1 VQHRRRNDYRD
12 VRAATRRPVTSQHD
26 TQQQEEDVTMD
37 STESPS
43 RIANIDFAR
52 FRLRDFVESLADS
65 GELEVRSETTDL
77 ADVAS
82 ALYCNPNAVHFLK
95 TGAEGAEL
103 VGNVNAS
110 RSRLARAFGVGNQ
123 EILAEILRRLKNAPE
138 IIEVSR
144 GAAPVQEVVLTGDD
158 ADLTRLP
165 IHLQHGADGGPYI
178 SASID
183 YCIDQATGFTNI
195 GMRRM
200 MLRGAHEAGVD
211 LNAPSDLRA
220 IYQAA
225 VARGE
230 RLPVSFAVGAHPIDH
245 VAATMRLAGDELEL
259 LATLRGAPLPVVK
272 CVTNDIR
279 VPADAEWVIEGYL
292 DEKGYAEQEG
302 PYGEYLGYYGGVKM
316 NPVFHVTAITRRR
329 DALFQTVTIS
339 GKQLLRTDTSQ
350 LETLRTELNVW
361 RALTSVVREPIAVY
375 APVAAGGS
383 SNVRVSLRQRFPG
396 EARTAI
402 YTVLSTVGV
411 KNMFVVDPD
420 IDIFSDEQMEWALG
434 TRFQGDRD
442 LILLTGV
449 RASPLDPS
457 LHGAATGAKV
467 GYDLT
472 WPYGGAA
479 RMEMSIPEPPRY
491 EGERFPSIAAALAD
505 GPKSFEALMAAVGSR
520 DGREIVREIEKLYR
534 TPGLTR
540 DEQGRY
546 VVRAD

>member
-1 VQHRRRNDYRD
+1 
-12 VRAATRRPVTSQHD
+12 
-26 TQQQEEDVTMD
+26 MD
-37 STESPS
+37 SNEKPS

-65 GELEVRSETTDL
+65 GELEIRSETTDL
-77 ADVAS
+77 ADVA
-82 ALYCNPNAVHFLK
+82 ATLYCNPNAVHFLK

-123 EILAEILRRLKNAPE
+123 EILAEILRRLKNPPE

-144 GAAPVQEVVLTGDD
+144 GTAPVQEVVLLGDD
-158 ADLTRLP
+158 ADLTALP

-230 RLPVSFAVGAHPIDH
+230 KLPVSFVVGAHPIDH

-259 LATLRGAPLPVVK
+259 LATLRGAALPVVK

-472 WPYGGAA
+472 WPYGGAS

-491 EGERFPSIAAALAD
+491 EGKRFPSIAAALAD
-505 GPKSFEALMAAVGSR
+505 GPKSFEALMAAMGSR

-534 TPGLTR
+534 APGLTR

-546 VVRAD
+546 VLKAG

>member
-1 VQHRRRNDYRD
+1 
-12 VRAATRRPVTSQHD
+12 
-26 TQQQEEDVTMD
+26 MD
-37 STESPS
+37 STEAPS

-52 FRLRDFVESLADS
+52 FRLRDFVESLTDG
-65 GELEVRSETTDL
+65 GELEIRSEATDL
-77 ADVAS
+77 ADVAA
-82 ALYCNPNAVHFLK
+82 ALYCNPNAVHFQK

-110 RSRLARAFGVGNQ
+110 RSRLARAFGVGKQ
-123 EILAEILRRLKNAPE
+123 EILAEILRRLKNSPE

-144 GAAPVQEVVLTGDD
+144 GAAPVQEIVLMGDD

-183 YCIDQATGFTNI
+183 YSIDQATGFTNI

-230 RLPVSFAVGAHPIDH
+230 KLPVSFVVGAHPIDH

-292 DEKGYAEQEG
+292 DEKGYVEQEG
-302 PYGEYLGYYGGVKM
+302 PYGEYLGYYGGVKL

-383 SNVRVSLRQRFPG
+383 SNVRVALRQRFPG

-472 WPYGGAA
+472 WPYGGAS

-491 EGERFPSIAAALAD
+491 EGKRFASIPAALAD
-505 GPKSFEALMAAVGSR
+505 GPKSFEQLMAAVGSR

-534 TPGLTR
+534 APGLTR

-546 VVRAD
+546 VVKSG

>member
-1 VQHRRRNDYRD
+1 VQHRLRNDYRD
-12 VRAATRRPVTSQHD
+12 VRAAGNRPVTSQHA
-26 TQQQEEDVTMD
+26 TQQEEEDSAMD
-37 STESPS
+37 SNESPS

-65 GELEVRSETTDL
+65 GELEIRSETTDL

-82 ALYCNPNAVHFLK
+82 TLYCNPNAVHFLK

-123 EILAEILRRLKNAPE
+123 EILAEILRRLKNPPE

-144 GAAPVQEVVLTGDD
+144 GAAPVQEVVLLGDD
-158 ADLTRLP
+158 ADLTALP

-200 MLRGAHEAGVD
+200 MLRGAHEAGID

-230 RLPVSFAVGAHPIDH
+230 KLPVSFVVGAHPIDH

-259 LATLRGAPLPVVK
+259 LATLRGAALPVVK

-472 WPYGGAA
+472 WPYGGAS

-491 EGERFPSIAAALAD
+491 EGKRFPSIAAALAD
-505 GPKSFEALMAAVGSR
+505 GPKSFEALMAAMGSR

-534 TPGLTR
+534 APGLTR

-546 VVRAD
+546 VLKAG

>member
-1 VQHRRRNDYRD
+1 
-12 VRAATRRPVTSQHD
+12 
-26 TQQQEEDVTMD
+26 MD
-37 STESPS
+37 STEAPS
-43 RIANIDFAR
+43 RSANLDFSR
-52 FRLRDFVESLADS
+52 FRLRDFVASLADS
-65 GELEVRSETTDL
+65 GELEIRGETTDL
-77 ADVAS
+77 ADVA
-82 ALYCNPNAVHFLK
+82 ATLYRNPNAVLFQK
-95 TGAEGAEL
+95 AGAEGAEL

-110 RSRLARAFGVGNQ
+110 RARLARAFGVDSQ
-123 EILAEILRRLKNAPE
+123 DILAEILRRLKNRPE

-144 GAAPVQEVVLTGDD
+144 GAAPVQEIVLTGDD

-165 IHLQHGADGGPYI
+165 VHLQHGADGAPYI

-183 YCIDQATGFTNI
+183 YCIDPATGFTNV

-200 MLRGAHEAGVD
+200 MLRGTHAAGVD

-230 RLPVSFAVGAHPIDH
+230 KLPVSFVVGAHPIDH

-259 LATLRGAPLPVVK
+259 LATLRGAPLAVVK
-272 CVTNDIR
+272 CVTNEIR

-339 GKQLLRTDTSQ
+339 GRQLLRTDTSQ

-361 RALTSVVREPIAVY
+361 RALTTVVREPVAVY

-402 YTVLSTVGV
+402 YAVLATVGV

-442 LILLTGV
+442 LILVTGV

-457 LHGAATGAKV
+457 LHGAA
-467 GYDLT
+467 
-472 WPYGGAA
+472 
-479 RMEMSIPEPPRY
+479 
-491 EGERFPSIAAALAD
+491 

-520 DGREIVREIEKLYR
+520 DGREIVREIEALYR
-534 TPGLTR
+534 EPGLTR

-546 VVRAD
+546 VVKAG